1 MFGWIFAAHQFGAA
15 FAAWGAGAVRT
26 WFGDYAWAFGSAGL
40 LCLFASGLVM
50 QIARSDGTA
59 AAIPVPVD

>member
-1 MFGWIFAAHQFGAA
+1 VFGWIFAAHQFGAA

-50 QIARSDGTA
+50 QVARGDATA
-59 AAIPVPVD
+59 TAIPVPVD